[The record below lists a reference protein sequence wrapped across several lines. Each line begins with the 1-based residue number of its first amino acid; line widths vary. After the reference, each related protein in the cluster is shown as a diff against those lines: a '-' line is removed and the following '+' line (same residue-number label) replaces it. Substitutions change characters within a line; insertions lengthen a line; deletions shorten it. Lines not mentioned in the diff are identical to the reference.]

1 MNDKNIQPGRFEA
14 VTETANKGDT
24 LTRVPIKVNAATRR
38 LAVQLFGC
46 LIAGACIALAHA
58 TGDMSTRLSLLLAG
72 ADLAAAAFNTGVW
85 SQRVKAKGGERN
97 G

>member
-1 MNDKNIQPGRFEA
+1 MSDKIKTGRFEA
-14 VTETANKGDT
+14 ESTEAVQ
-24 LTRVPIKVNAATRR
+24 TRAPAKLNAATRR

-46 LIAGACIALAHA
+46 LTAGACIALTRF
-58 TGDMSTRLSLLLAG
+58 TGDLSARLALILA
-72 ADLAAAAFNTGVW
+72 ATDLAAAAFNAGVW

>member
-1 MNDKNIQPGRFEA
+1 MSDKNKTGRFETGS
-14 VTETANKGDT
+14 TEAAQ
-24 LTRVPIKVNAATRR
+24 TRTPIKFNAATRR

-46 LIAGACIALAHA
+46 LTAGACIALAHA
-58 TGDMSTRLSLLLAG
+58 TGDMSARLSLILTG
-72 ADLAAAAFNTGVW
+72 ADLAAAAFNAGVW